1 MNNPEKRVTLGTKHI
16 TNTNKTKNTKQ
27 KTKKDE
33 QQEPQQ
39 KTRDKLSLV
48 SKQFL

>member
-1 MNNPEKRVTLGTKHI
+1 MNNPETRATLGTKHI
-16 TNTNKTKNTKQ
+16 TNTNKTNNTKQ

-39 KTRDKLSLV
+39 KTRDKLSHEE
-48 SKQFL
+48 